1 MTATN
6 INGTQIA
13 KNIRAGLKEEIQKIQ
28 ESNPRFKPNLVI
40 YQGASCG
47 HRNLPR
53 GREQADSAK

>member
-40 YQGASCG
+40 YQGASCC

-53 GREQADSAK
+53 GREIS